1 MAHVTAPGGTIALL
15 DTDWRTFTTTVAD
28 CDLEQRMAGP
38 WPTPL
43 AGAFLRHHARRTGL
57 ENIECKPVVQFSHH
71 ITGDASEGMFA
82 FDQYLELQIERG
94 RTRHDAE
101 TYLDELRRQSSDGS
115 LTLAVT
121 MWGAIGTVPTQ
132 TSNR

>member
-1 MAHVTAPGGTIALL
+1 
-15 DTDWRTFTTTVAD
+15 R
-28 CDLEQRMAGP
+28 
-38 WPTPL
+38 
-43 AGAFLRHHARRTGL
+43 
-57 ENIECKPVVQFSHH
+57 
-71 ITGDASEGMFA
+71 GDSDGMFP

-121 MWGAIGTVPTQ
+121 MWAAIGTVTRHP
-132 TSNR
+132 